1 MIAKRAAGLY
11 YSGKRR
17 REWLKFKAVH
27 EQEVV
32 IVGYTEPR
40 RSRQYFGSLV
50 LAVRDKAKKRWVY
63 AGHVGT
69 GFDRAALKSLYGMMQ
84 PLRTDK
90 QHLDQKVKD
99 ENATTGWL
107 TLAVGSPLAP
117 SRHARQR
124 RRWASA
130 IRSRPACVFGPVDNP
145 PWKRQRAFP
154 RSTLTKQVPPARLIA
169 PHRGRCLRLG
179 PQADRSD

>member
-1 MIAKRAAGLY
+1 MRVRRDVPSAINVCCTAKEGASLRA
-11 YSGKRR
+11 R
-17 REWLKFKAVH
+17 
-27 EQEVV
+27 
-32 IVGYTEPR
+32 
-40 RSRQYFGSLV
+40 
-50 LAVRDKAKKRWVY
+50 LAPVRDKAKKRWLY

-90 QHLDQKVKD
+90 KHLDQKVKD

-145 PWKRQRAFP
+145 PWKRQRALSAFYPYQTSAACAAHRAAP
-154 RSTLTKQVPPARLIA
+154 RPMLA
-169 PHRGRCLRLG
+169 LG
-179 PQADRSD
+179 PPSGSV